1 MENRQLIP
9 VADFCDHYHIEF
21 SFVRLVELTTVKE
34 VQYLRAE
41 DLTELEKMARLH
53 YELDINMEGIDAIK
67 HILQR
72 MDKLQQELN
81 SLKSRLNL
89 YERSE

>member
-1 MENRQLIP
+1 LH
-9 VADFCDHYHIEF
+9 DFG
-21 SFVRLVELTTVKE
+21 LVEFTTVKE

>member
-21 SFVRLVELTTVKE
+21 SFVRSLHDFGLVEFTTVKE

-67 HILQR
+67 HILQPF
-72 MDKLQQELN
+72 KL
-81 SLKSRLNL
+81 K
-89 YERSE
+89 